1 MFFVIGF
8 TGCCESFEWTF
19 KPPLEHC
26 SVEVNTVSAAV
37 LLDNVNTTTVIVICQ
52 YFFEKSFI
60 YTFTKAR
67 KAAKTLGKLH
77 EKKFFREK
85 LLPIKAKK

>member
-1 MFFVIGF
+1 MSSTFFEKVLFAALGIF
-8 TGCCESFEWTF
+8 LWIP

-60 YTFTKAR
+60 YTFIKAR
-67 KAAKTLGKLH
+67 KAA
-77 EKKFFREK
+77 
-85 LLPIKAKK
+85 

>member
-52 YFFEKSFI
+52 YFFEKKFYLHVYKSPQSRI
-60 YTFTKAR
+60 NT
-67 KAAKTLGKLH
+67 GK
-77 EKKFFREK
+77 
-85 LLPIKAKK
+85 IA